1 MEYMALPIK
10 SIPVL
15 SGESAR
21 RFLDEIDKNKFKR
34 VAKEELDRIR
44 DNYKKII
51 LKFEQNANL

>member
-1 MEYMALPIK
+1 MALPIK